1 MRWIKAP
8 RPCWRRSTWTIRANC
23 SGPACTP
30 MCNCMCREVQPMA
43 PNPNALRA
51 LAGAALA
58 IVIAATAQA
67 QTPAVSPQP
76 AAITGEVQP
85 IDLPTALRLAGANN
99 IDLALVREALV
110 QAQAQNDAATL
121 SFVPALN
128 GGLGYA

>member
-1 MRWIKAP
+1 
-8 RPCWRRSTWTIRANC
+8 
-23 SGPACTP
+23 
-30 MCNCMCREVQPMA
+30 MA

-110 QAQAQNDAATL
+110 QAQAQNERDNHQVFGIIMARNND
-121 SFVPALN
+121 FVLN
-128 GGLGYA
+128 HIFFFGINFAQCRFQRSRVICLKCFVFHIQ